1 MSFRSILQTIV
12 DGCGGGLGAALM
24 GNDGIPI
31 EQVSPVKSIPRR
43 RIACPTRT
51 MSRGA
56 LAMPRD
62 DVGAAGVE
70 FGRILEEIRKASD
83 ALGGGSL
90 IETVVSLAHFTLIL
104 RHVDDD
110 TFLVLALAPD
120 GNLGKARY
128 LIRRHLLEL
137 REEL

>member
-1 MSFRSILQTIV
+1 MSFKSILQTIV

-31 EQVSPVKSIPRR
+31 EQV
-43 RIACPTRT
+43 TRGQGT
-51 MSRGA
+51 Q
-56 LAMPRD
+56 AMPGD
-62 DVGAAGVE
+62 DVSAAGVE

-83 ALGGGSL
+83 ALGGGAL
-90 IETVVSLAHFTLIL
+90 AETIVSLAHFTLIL
-104 RHVDDD
+104 RHIDDD

>member
-12 DGCGGGLGAALM
+12 DDCGGGLGAALM

-31 EQVSPVKSIPRR
+31 EQVSAGK
-43 RIACPTRT
+43 
-51 MSRGA
+51 GA
-56 LAMPRD
+56 AAMPGD

-70 FGRILEEIRKASD
+70 FGRILDEIRKASD
-83 ALGGGSL
+83 ALGGGAL
-90 IETVVSLAHFTLIL
+90 TETVVNLAHFSLIL
-104 RHVDDD
+104 RHIDDD
-110 TFLVLALAPD
+110 TFLVLALSPD

>member
-31 EQVSPVKSIPRR
+31 EQVTGRQGTPSV
-43 RIACPTRT
+43 
-51 MSRGA
+51 
-56 LAMPRD
+56 PRD
-62 DVGAAGVE
+62 DVSAAGVE

-83 ALGGGSL
+83 ALGGGAL
-90 IETVVSLAHFTLIL
+90 AETVVSLAHFTLIL
-104 RHVDDD
+104 RHIDDD

>member
-1 MSFRSILQTIV
+1 MSFRSILQAIV

-31 EQVSPVKSIPRR
+31 EQVSAAK
-43 RIACPTRT
+43 
-51 MSRGA
+51 GA
-56 LAMPRD
+56 ASMPGD

-83 ALGGGSL
+83 ALGGGALS
-90 IETVVSLAHFTLIL
+90 ETVVSLAHFSLIL
-104 RHVDDD
+104 RHIDDD

>member
-31 EQVSPVKSIPRR
+31 EQVS
-43 RIACPTRT
+43 
-51 MSRGA
+51 RGQGA
-56 LAMPRD
+56 PPMPRD
-62 DVGAAGVE
+62 DVSAAGVE

-83 ALGGGSL
+83 ALGGGAL
-90 IETVVSLAHFTLIL
+90 AETVVSLAHFTLIL
-104 RHVDDD
+104 RHIDDD

>member
-1 MSFRSILQTIV
+1 MSFRSILQAIV

-24 GNDGIPI
+24 GNDVIPI
-31 EQVSPVKSIPRR
+31 EQVSAAK
-43 RIACPTRT
+43 
-51 MSRGA
+51 GA
-56 LAMPRD
+56 ASMPGD

-83 ALGGGSL
+83 ALGGGALS
-90 IETVVSLAHFTLIL
+90 ETVVSLAHFSLIL
-104 RHVDDD
+104 RHIDDD